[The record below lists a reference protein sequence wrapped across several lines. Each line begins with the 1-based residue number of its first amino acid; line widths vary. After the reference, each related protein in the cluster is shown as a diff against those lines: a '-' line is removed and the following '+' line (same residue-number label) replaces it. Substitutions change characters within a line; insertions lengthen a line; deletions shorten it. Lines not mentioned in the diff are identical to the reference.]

1 MTGTALLSSPGG
13 ESVWSTPYAFWDEP
27 LAPRLTRDLVGFLRA
42 VGPFAGVLVGEA
54 ASAPAET
61 LVLTP
66 RLLRFQHYV
75 SPSAPGITVS
85 LELSLYEP
93 ATDTVRVRATYTET
107 VPLADP
113 GLEAAVE
120 AQGEAVR
127 RIFLRFIRD
136 VGAPA
141 A

>member
-1 MTGTALLSSPGG
+1 M
-13 ESVWSTPYAFWDEP
+13 
-27 LAPRLTRDLVGFLRA
+27 GFLRA

-93 ATDTVRVRATYTET
+93 ATDNLELLALSNRSEVRGESY
-107 VPLADP
+107 
-113 GLEAAVE
+113 
-120 AQGEAVR
+120 QGC
-127 RIFLRFIRD
+127 
-136 VGAPA
+136 
-141 A
+141 